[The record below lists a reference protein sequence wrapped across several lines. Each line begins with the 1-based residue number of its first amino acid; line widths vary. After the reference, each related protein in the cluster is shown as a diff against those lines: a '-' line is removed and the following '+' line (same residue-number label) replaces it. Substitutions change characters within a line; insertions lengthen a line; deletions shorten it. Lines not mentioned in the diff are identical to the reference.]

1 MSNVLDLTGADTS
14 GFEALPSDEYNALTI
29 SVEMTET
36 KGGPEAKLPAGS
48 PMVKVGFA
56 IQDEPYIGRQAFTNF
71 NLEGQDAAK
80 KAKALGQFVNF
91 VAAMKGEDP
100 DKVKEEGFDLEDL
113 TSLVQ
118 RECVVRLGPPD
129 TKRNPDNTWNTVKG
143 IKAAGTKGESAT
155 APHGLLG

>member
-14 GFEALPSDEYNALTI
+14 GFEEMPSGEYNALTI
-29 SVEMTET
+29 EVSPQET

-56 IQDEPYIGRQAFTNF
+56 IQDEPYVGRQAYTNIV
-71 NLEGQDAAK
+71 LVGQDDAK
-80 KAKALGQFVNF
+80 TQKALGQFTNF
-91 VAAMKGEDP
+91 VAAVTGQEVDE
-100 DKVKEEGFDLEDL
+100 VKQNGFDLSDL
-113 TSLVQ
+113 TTLNQ

-129 TKRNPDNTWNTVKG
+129 KSRNPDNTWNTVKG
-143 IKAAGTKGESAT
+143 IKAAGTKGESA